1 MALSNKS
8 VLLLAIGNESRGDD
22 AIGPLLAR
30 RMAAWLQ
37 GGMHNA
43 LAEVMEAM
51 QLQIEHV
58 IDIEERVLVL
68 LIDAAQGMQV
78 PFTFHEAEPVQA
90 LGHTSHA
97 LEPAE
102 LLGIFVKVH
111 RRAPP
116 PTFVVC
122 VSGLNFGLG
131 ETLSAEAAANME
143 QAFFFCQALLEQP
156 ELETWRKQTRNH
168 PCMKCP

>member
-30 RMAAWLQ
+30 RLEVWQQACVR
-37 GGMHNA
+37 NA
-43 LAEVMEAM
+43 VAEVMEVM
-51 QLQIEHV
+51 QLEIEHV
-58 IDIEERVLVL
+58 LDIEGRVLVL
-68 LIDAAQGMQV
+68 LVDAAQGVQV

-90 LGHTSHA
+90 WGHTSHA

-102 LLGIFVKVH
+102 LLGIFVTVH
-111 RRAPP
+111 RRVPP

-122 VSGLNFGLG
+122 VSGLDFGLG
-131 ETLSAEAAANME
+131 ETLSAEGAANME
-143 QAFFFCQALLEQP
+143 QAYFFCQALLEQP